1 MKFSESWL
9 REWVNPAI
17 TTDELTHQITM
28 AGLEVDDVLAVAG
41 VFDGVKVGH
50 VVECAQHPDAD
61 KLRVTKVDVGE
72 EELLDIVCGA
82 ANCRQGL
89 KVAVATV
96 GATLPGDF
104 KIKKAKLRGQPS
116 HGMLC
121 SFSELGIDVESN
133 GIMELAENA
142 PIGMDFR
149 DFLSLNDVTIDVDL
163 TSNRADCF
171 SIRGLAR
178 EVGVLNRA
186 DVTAPAVNAIVAT
199 INDTISIDVKAPA
212 ACPRYLGRIVKNVNV
227 QAQTPLWMQE
237 KLRRCGIRSIDP
249 VVDITNFVMLEQG
262 QPMHAFDL
270 AKIEGGIVVRLA
282 EQDEKL
288 TLLDGSEAKLNADTL
303 VIADQQKRWR
313 LLVYS
318 VASILASALTP
329 KMYYLSVRSSHQTTF
344 VVVHVATAY
353 TPILQ
358 CVLNVVWI
366 MLCNTPRWSVQ
377 RNCWLRS
384 VVVTLRQW

>member
-1 MKFSESWL
+1 
-9 REWVNPAI
+9 
-17 TTDELTHQITM
+17 
-28 AGLEVDDVLAVAG
+28 
-41 VFDGVKVGH
+41 
-50 VVECAQHPDAD
+50 
-61 KLRVTKVDVGE
+61 
-72 EELLDIVCGA
+72 
-82 ANCRQGL
+82 
-89 KVAVATV
+89 
-96 GATLPGDF
+96 
-104 KIKKAKLRGQPS
+104 
-116 HGMLC
+116 
-121 SFSELGIDVESN
+121 
-133 GIMELAENA
+133 MELAENA

>member
-1 MKFSESWL
+1 
-9 REWVNPAI
+9 
-17 TTDELTHQITM
+17 
-28 AGLEVDDVLAVAG
+28 
-41 VFDGVKVGH
+41 
-50 VVECAQHPDAD
+50 
-61 KLRVTKVDVGE
+61 
-72 EELLDIVCGA
+72 
-82 ANCRQGL
+82 
-89 KVAVATV
+89 
-96 GATLPGDF
+96 
-104 KIKKAKLRGQPS
+104 
-116 HGMLC
+116 
-121 SFSELGIDVESN
+121 
-133 GIMELAENA
+133 MELAENA

-282 EQDEKL
+282 EQDE
-288 TLLDGSEAKLNADTL
+288 N
-303 VIADQQKRWR
+303 
-313 LLVYS
+313 
-318 VASILASALTP
+318 
-329 KMYYLSVRSSHQTTF
+329 
-344 VVVHVATAY
+344 
-353 TPILQ
+353 
-358 CVLNVVWI
+358 
-366 MLCNTPRWSVQ
+366 
-377 RNCWLRS
+377 
-384 VVVTLRQW
+384 